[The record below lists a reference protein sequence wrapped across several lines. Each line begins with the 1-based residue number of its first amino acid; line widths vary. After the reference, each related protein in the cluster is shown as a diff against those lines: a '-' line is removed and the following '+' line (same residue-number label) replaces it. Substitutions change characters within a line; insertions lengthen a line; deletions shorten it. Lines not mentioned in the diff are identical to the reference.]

1 MKKRQQLLEQRRQL
15 KTQIAAHLDL
25 LIGSVVRSPSM
36 GGWCLTDKVGGKTV
50 TRYVRKSIVTEAQRM
65 SRNCQQVWK
74 WLRQL
79 SRVNWELLRDFARD
93 H

>member
-1 MKKRQQLLEQRRQL
+1 MKKRQQLQQRQQQL
-15 KTQIAAHLDL
+15 QAQIVAHLDL

-50 TRYVRKSIVTEAQRM
+50 TRYVRKNLVAEAQRM

-79 SRVNWELLRDFARD
+79 SRVNWELLRDSSRD
-93 H
+93 G

>member
-1 MKKRQQLLEQRRQL
+1 MKKRQQLLEHRRQL

-36 GGWCLTDKVGGKTV
+36 GGWCLTDKVGGKTL

-79 SRVNWELLRDFARD
+79 SRVNWELLRDSARD